1 MNLLDNLVNGL
12 SALASGSNNARER
25 KKDSTLSGKLA
36 EGRVSFEDALSHIY
50 PETSPR
56 AQSASLNLTAPASF
70 TVQQYQPAQSFQPAT
85 SYQPTSSYQSAPSY
99 SPSYSYQT
107 AKEPQQSVT
116 VESVTIYDA
125 YRGLSARSYN
135 SLPAALASLN
145 QGQLSSAENPL
156 EGQLEDSIQSQADTY
171 DNLPVQPY
179 KDLSVQ
185 TYEDLPAQSYEDFSV
200 QTYQNLPAQSNAN
213 LNESRATEAYSPA
226 TFENLTR
233 VQEELSQQILGNYVE
248 SSATVNREFLDS
260 FITASRE
267 FMDTRNRPAEPV
279 YEPSTMSTSMTAL
292 VDTIFNTLEPYIHE
306 LNQTFRTTDLS
317 ITFTP
322 PSVVNENVGYD
333 TSRRPALAISSYRC
347 RISTTRLAL
356 VIRGKEDRID
366 FFVLPVESVMGLS
379 KIEDEHQPLMSFT
392 CEMRYGEFYWEV
404 EEKPLTQERLE
415 KYILLIFEHL
425 MELTRE
431 ELLRRPAYA
440 GSF

>member
-56 AQSASLNLTAPASF
+56 AQSASLNLTAQASLP
-70 TVQQYQPAQSFQPAT
+70 VQKYKPVQSFQPPP
-85 SYQPTSSYQSAPSY
+85 SYQPTYLYQP
-99 SPSYSYQT
+99 
-107 AKEPQQSVT
+107 AKEQQQPVT

-156 EGQLEDSIQSQADTY
+156 DGQLEDSIESQADTY

-179 KDLSVQ
+179 QDLSVQ
-185 TYEDLPAQSYEDFSV
+185 TYEDLPAQPYQDFSP
-200 QTYQNLPAQSNAN
+200 QTYQNLPAQSN
-213 LNESRATEAYSPA
+213 EAYSPA
-226 TFENLTR
+226 TFDNLTR

-248 SSATVNREFLDS
+248 SSSTVNREFLDS

-267 FMDTRNRPAEPV
+267 FMDNRNRPAEPV
-279 YEPSTMSTSMTAL
+279 YEPSSMSTSMTAL

-366 FFVLPVESVMGLS
+366 FFVLPVETVMGLS
-379 KIEDEHQPLMSFT
+379 RIEDEHQPLMSFT